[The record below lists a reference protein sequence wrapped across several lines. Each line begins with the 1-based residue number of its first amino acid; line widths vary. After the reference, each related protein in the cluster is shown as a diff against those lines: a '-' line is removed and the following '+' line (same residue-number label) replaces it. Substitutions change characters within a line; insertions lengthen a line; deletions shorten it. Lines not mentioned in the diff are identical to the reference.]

1 MDRGE
6 ILFLEFVFDDLAAVL
21 NEVVGEV
28 IGLSLHQLAVLVD
41 KDRLHAE
48 LVESLNV
55 AKASLLLLVLTIVV
69 LAADFTPQI
78 LFTLL
83 Q

>member
-1 MDRGE
+1 MDLGE
-6 ILFLEFVFDDLAAVL
+6 VLFLEFIFDDLAAVL

-41 KDRLHAE
+41 EDRLHAE

-69 LAADFTPQI
+69 LAADFATQI